1 MSVIL
6 IQPGD
11 CVVQD
16 PAASKVYAFDWSTD
30 NLALGAII
38 PVVTGSSAFKITGLN
53 PQGLTLNLVVTS
65 LVYVDPI
72 LTITTAAPH
81 GYSAADFITL
91 AGLPVAPDSNGMNG
105 TWPIVTVPTPT
116 TFTFGFGGYA
126 APSSSIG
133 VTVSRGLDQTSILTG
148 APYNSRW
155 TQLRFTPNGV
165 RGGLFEIANRIITNE
180 TPGQAKELS
189 FQILVQDR

>member
-1 MSVIL
+1 MSTIL

-38 PVVTGSSAFKITGLN
+38 PVITGSSAFKITGLN
-53 PQGLTLNLVVTS
+53 PQGLTLNLVVTA
-65 LVYVDPI
+65 LVYSDPT

-81 GYSAADFITL
+81 GYTTGDAITL
-91 AGLPVAPDSNGMNG
+91 SGLPLALDSSWPNG
-105 TWPIVTVPTPT
+105 TWPITVLTPT
-116 TFTFGFGGYA
+116 TFTMAFSGYA
-126 APSSSIG
+126 QPSGVVG
-133 VTVSRGLDQTSILTG
+133 VTVSRGLDQVSILTA

-155 TQLRFTPNGV
+155 TQVRFTPNGL
-165 RGGLFEIANRIITNE
+165 RGGLVEIANRIISNE
-180 TPGQAKELS
+180 TPTQAKELS
-189 FQILVQDR
+189 FQILVQDQ